1 MTVRCHCVLSF
12 MLLRSRLSVCR
23 LENGRKFHDSRL
35 LRPQRHRD
43 ARARAARGATARE
56 RRGCGNTRAGA
67 LHKNENHKKD
77 ARERRRP
84 PGPAVSWV
92 DRSASRA
99 SRRAQSVLRDTVTV
113 AERHRP
119 TCPNEL
125 TLAPRRNSHRHTIKV
140 RTSRE
145 RAAGAAR
152 AGPAHEAGH
161 PLGLLLGASLGAVAL
176 GAMHRTETLAPPASR
191 GAASAY
197 SCSGG
202 RRVGGV
208 RVASPP

>member
-1 MTVRCHCVLSF
+1 MGENSTTLDCSGLS
-12 MLLRSRLSVCR
+12 
-23 LENGRKFHDSRL
+23 
-35 LRPQRHRD
+35 
-43 ARARAARGATARE
+43 AIATRARAARGATARE

-99 SRRAQSVLRDTVTV
+99 SRRAQSVLRDTV